1 MIYGGNRALCT
12 QLQGASFFFEKEKF
26 LRLNATFAFSEN
38 LCQKSSLLLW
48 AKKIMEL
55 EVIKNKIYEIR
66 GQRVMLDRDL
76 AHLYGVETKVLNQ
89 AVKRNAE
96 RFPEDFMYR
105 LTKEECLR
113 SQIVTLNEDH
123 GKHLKYMP
131 YAFTE
136 QGVAMLSSVLKSSTA
151 IQINIFIM
159 RAFVTMRNY
168 VASVSAA
175 SAELA
180 EFKER
185 LMLIEQS
192 CKDNA
197 DAVSDLSEDMQKE
210 LDDIYIALSQLADKQ
225 KTLENYKNRNK
236 IGFKQEP

>member
-1 MIYGGNRALCT
+1 M
-12 QLQGASFFFEKEKF
+12 
-26 LRLNATFAFSEN
+26 
-38 LCQKSSLLLW
+38 
-48 AKKIMEL
+48 
-55 EVIKNKIYEIR
+55 
-66 GQRVMLDRDL
+66 
-76 AHLYGVETKVLNQ
+76 LNQ

-96 RFPEDFMYR
+96 RFPEDFMFR

-113 SQIVTLNEDH
+113 SQTVTLNEDH

-159 RAFVTMRNY
+159 RAFVSMRSY

-225 KTLENYKNRNK
+225 KTLGNYKNRNK

>member
-1 MIYGGNRALCT
+1 
-12 QLQGASFFFEKEKF
+12 
-26 LRLNATFAFSEN
+26 
-38 LCQKSSLLLW
+38 
-48 AKKIMEL
+48 MEL

-96 RFPEDFMYR
+96 RFPEDFMFR

-159 RAFVTMRNY
+159 RAFNFLFLRP
-168 VASVSAA
+168 
-175 SAELA
+175 
-180 EFKER
+180 K
-185 LMLIEQS
+185 
-192 CKDNA
+192 
-197 DAVSDLSEDMQKE
+197 
-210 LDDIYIALSQLADKQ
+210 
-225 KTLENYKNRNK
+225 
-236 IGFKQEP
+236 